1 MYFGL
6 SANPEE
12 IISENSDFLR
22 ITSGSM
28 FMYFTPLSNQ
38 LITAENKS

>member
-12 IISENSDFLR
+12 IIFENNDFLR
-22 ITSGSM
+22 IACNSTDLQDHSLYGK
-28 FMYFTPLSNQ
+28 

>member
-1 MYFGL
+1 LMYFGL

-22 ITSGSM
+22 IAISGYHM
-28 FMYFTPLSNQ
+28 
-38 LITAENKS
+38 